1 MSFELASSA
10 ATYSSS
16 QMGVSSRANLM
27 NKILSFLLKHLPD
40 PGHMHGSDD
49 PVSRL
54 FSVFAEKNR
63 EEITRAFIGLS
74 IIICLMLGMTSLIG
88 CSYKLVCAMT
98 MKVYSWIFG
107 DFPWAT
113 RLVLLKQREK
123 AVSGKEAMIVQQ
135 TQSLQLDVEIAL
147 YKRLVG
153 VLERSAATSR
163 DKASDLEMEKELF
176 VDELIRGVCDISGQ
190 CSAMRRTTTA
200 DGE

>member
-16 QMGVSSRANLM
+16 QMGVSSGANLI
-27 NKILSFLLKHLPD
+27 NKVLSFLLKLLPD

-74 IIICLMLGMTSLIG
+74 IIVCLMLGITTLVG
-88 CSYKLVCAMT
+88 CSYKVVCAMM

-107 DFPWAT
+107 YFPWAT
-113 RLVLLKQREK
+113 RLVLLEQREK
-123 AVSGKEAMIVQQ
+123 AVSGKEAIIVQQ
-135 TQSLQLDVEIAL
+135 TQTLQLDVEIAL
-147 YKRLVG
+147 YKRLAG
-153 VLERSAATSR
+153 VLERSAATAR

-176 VDELIRGVCDISGQ
+176 VDELIRGVRDTSGQ
-190 CSAMRRTTTA
+190 RSAMRRTVTA
-200 DGE
+200 DRE